1 MPSGLTEGGIRFADK
16 DMRQHENPR
25 RHSRTESLSMTP
37 AARLS
42 AAIELIHTIEAQR
55 IPAAKA
61 LKEWGTAHRYAGS
74 GDRAAISG
82 LIWDV
87 LRRYASSAW
96 IMQADTPRARVLG
109 MLKLERGLDAEAIA
123 ALCDGSRF
131 APEPLTEQERSA
143 LGQRSL
149 AEAPAPIAGDYP
161 EWLDAYL
168 GEVFGDDRT
177 AEATAMASRA
187 PLDLRVNTLKAKRE
201 KMLSSLAHLGVE
213 PTPWSPVGLRIK
225 LGADARNPGIHAE
238 EDFIKG
244 SIEVQDEGS
253 QLAALLSGAKP
264 GEQVIDLCAGA
275 GGKTLA
281 LAAQMQGKGR
291 LIATDHDKRQ
301 LAPIYERLSRAGVHN
316 ADIRTPKGEGDT
328 LGDIRASADLVL
340 IDAPC
345 TGTGTWRRN
354 PDAKW
359 RMRPG
364 ALEIRLKDQIE
375 VLDRAVALVKPGGR
389 IAYITC
395 SVLPPENG
403 AQIRAFVARHPEF
416 AVVPPAQVVSVL
428 WDKAEEFAAATWPS
442 PEGLLMTPRRTG
454 TDGFFVS
461 LLRRAS

>member
-1 MPSGLTEGGIRFADK
+1 
-16 DMRQHENPR
+16 
-25 RHSRTESLSMTP
+25 MTP

-42 AAIELIHTIEAQR
+42 AAIELIDTIDSQR

-87 LRRYASSAW
+87 LRRRASSAW
-96 IMQADTPRARVLG
+96 IMDADTPRARLLG
-109 MLKLERGLDAEAIA
+109 MLKLERGLDVDAIA
-123 ALCDGSRF
+123 AVCDGGRF
-131 APEPLTEQERSA
+131 APEPLTERERAA
-143 LGQRSL
+143 LSQRSL
-149 AEAPAPIAGDYP
+149 AEAPAHIAGDYP
-161 EWLDAYL
+161 DWLDGYL
-168 GEVFGDDRT
+168 AQAFGDDRV

-187 PLDLRVNTLKAKRE
+187 PLDLRVNTLKARRE
-201 KMLSSLAHLGVE
+201 KSLASLAHLGAK
-213 PTPWSPVGLRIK
+213 PTPWSPVGLRIE
-225 LGADARNPGIHAE
+225 LGADARNPGVHAE
-238 EDFIKG
+238 EAFIKG
-244 SIEVQDEGS
+244 AVEVQDEGS

-281 LAAQMQGKGR
+281 LAAMMQGKGR

-301 LAPIYERLSRAGVHN
+301 LAPIHERLSRAGIHN
-316 ADIRTPKGEGDT
+316 ADVRTPKGEGDT

-364 ALEIRLKDQIE
+364 ALELRLKDQAT
-375 VLDRAVALVKPGGR
+375 VLDRAAALTKPGGR

-403 AQIRAFVARHPEF
+403 EQIRKFVARHPEF
-416 AVVPPAQVVSVL
+416 AVVPPSQTVTAL
-428 WDKAEEFAAATWPS
+428 WDKAEEFAAATLQS

-461 LLRRAS
+461 ILRKQGPS